1 MRGLKG
7 ELSPQE
13 KGLLILMDL
22 TRLKVGFGNHR
33 LDISISTP
41 EHVLKNITE
50 QKDHNIYR
58 IHLVGPV
65 VSVLCLGM
73 ERVDSCLQGEYSSLD
88 ELPQWVQERIALL
101 SMLTATPP
109 TEEVHGVGRRIS
121 EHTYWVYRP
130 DSC

>member
-1 MRGLKG
+1 MRGVKAD
-7 ELSPQE
+7 LSQRE
-13 KGLLILMDL
+13 KALLILMDL
-22 TRLKVGFGNHR
+22 VRMKVGFGNN
-33 LDISISTP
+33 LSISTP

-58 IHLVGPV
+58 IHIVGPV

-88 ELPQWVQERIALL
+88 ELPQWVQERIAIL